1 MYEDMLN
8 EAIIQSLMDQ
18 DAAFNEEYNLNL
30 ELPMENDDKILK
42 EVIKMSELEYE
53 KQKGNIDLSFL
64 KRKKEK
70 EKKKDEL
77 PFDQWPQESELAK
90 MVNFKNNGLK
100 LLPIGVNL
108 HN

>member
-18 DAAFNEEYNLNL
+18 DAALNEEYNLNL

-77 PFDQWPQESELAK
+77 PFDQWPRESELAK

>member
-18 DAAFNEEYNLNL
+18 DAALNEEYNLNL

-77 PFDQWPQESELAK
+77 PFDQWP
-90 MVNFKNNGLK
+90 
-100 LLPIGVNL
+100 
-108 HN
+108 

>member
-18 DAAFNEEYNLNL
+18 DAALNEEYNLNL
-30 ELPMENDDKILK
+30 ELPIENDDKILK

-77 PFDQWPQESELAK
+77 PFDQWP
-90 MVNFKNNGLK
+90 
-100 LLPIGVNL
+100 
-108 HN
+108 